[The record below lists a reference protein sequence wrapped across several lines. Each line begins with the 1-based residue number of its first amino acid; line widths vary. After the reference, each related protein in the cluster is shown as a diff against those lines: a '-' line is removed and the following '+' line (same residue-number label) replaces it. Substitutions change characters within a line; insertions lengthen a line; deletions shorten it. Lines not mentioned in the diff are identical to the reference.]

1 MKSIAV
7 KGFHCQLNGAKLE
20 RINLNFIFGPVH
32 MLRICI
38 AKSNL
43 AKMFAN

>member
-1 MKSIAV
+1 MVQSWR
-7 KGFHCQLNGAKLE
+7 G
-20 RINLNFIFGPVH
+20 INLIFIFGPVLH
-32 MLRICI
+32 MLGICI